1 MTNLINPSISALK
14 RVVFLTVFVKI
25 DLGEPHV

>member
-14 RVVFLTVFVKI
+14 RVVFLTVVGTI
-25 DLGEPHV
+25 DLGVTHV